1 MYFMFILNLQ
11 EVKTKCQILL
21 KRVKTSVI
29 LIVFNGVLY
38 HIHAYTV
45 TASQG
50 FLQQFNLMGAK
61 DISKNFGVSHATNTK
76 I

>member
-45 TASQG
+45 TAS
-50 FLQQFNLMGAK
+50 
-61 DISKNFGVSHATNTK
+61 
-76 I
+76 